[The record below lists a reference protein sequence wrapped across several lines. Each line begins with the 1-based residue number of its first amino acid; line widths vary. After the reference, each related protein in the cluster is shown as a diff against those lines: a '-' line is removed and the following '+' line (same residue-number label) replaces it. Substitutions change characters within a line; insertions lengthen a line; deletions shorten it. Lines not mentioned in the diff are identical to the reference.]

1 MSWDFDLKDPVT
13 KEVLELP
20 SEHLMTGGTYRAS
33 YDENTGKFSPMPIKE
48 ATLNVTYNYSRY
60 YYEALKDTKYNED
73 GIRCLDE
80 MPAVDSISV
89 LTTMIKNIEDNYKVD
104 GEFISTQRKRWFK
117 DEYGLPYE
125 QFTPRYNDISSEP
138 YEKITTVDE
147 GNTKNYWEDTAANAL
162 KPLYQL
168 LTMAKLRPDG
178 VWEVS

>member
-13 KEVLELP
+13 KKVLELP

-33 YDENTGKFSPMPIKE
+33 YDENTGEFSPMPIKE
-48 ATLNVTYNYSRY
+48 ATLNITYNYSKY
-60 YYEALKDTKYNED
+60 YYEALKETQYSKD

-80 MPAVDSISV
+80 MPAADSILV
-89 LTTMIKNIEDNYKVD
+89 LTTMIQNIEKNYKVD
-104 GEFISTQRKRWFK
+104 DEFISTQKERWFK

-125 QFTPRYNDISSEP
+125 QFTPRYLQIQSEP
-138 YEKITTVDE
+138 YKKKVMVYE
-147 GNTKNYWEDTAANAL
+147 GNTDNYWEDTAANAL
-162 KPLYQL
+162 RPLYQL